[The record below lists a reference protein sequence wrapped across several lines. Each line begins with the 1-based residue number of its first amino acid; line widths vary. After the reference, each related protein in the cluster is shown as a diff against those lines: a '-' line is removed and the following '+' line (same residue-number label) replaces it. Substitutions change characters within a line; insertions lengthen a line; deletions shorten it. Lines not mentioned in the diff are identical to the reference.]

1 VLRRRFE
8 QPGLFLARDA
18 PRRTEV
24 EDDRVPTQRA
34 KAQGPVAVQARQ
46 RELGRGGGLPCGER
60 RVEASAAPAGEDL
73 DAEQREQQADAR
85 ERERLE

>member
-1 VLRRRFE
+1 
-8 QPGLFLARDA
+8 
-18 PRRTEV
+18 
-24 EDDRVPTQRA
+24 VPAQRA
-34 KAQGPVAVQARQ
+34 KVQGPVAVQTRQ